1 MTLFWQ
7 LPEWNT
13 IRWCTLMPTEI
24 REGRIKEIPFV
35 FFISAFP
42 TRTGTYFQHKCKI
55 SQLYSTYF
63 NFLVKFELFRSGTVC
78 TVCLDNP
85 REVVLQGCGHVC
97 VCGDCASRSGFP
109 HYRNYLLYASAWW
122 SFFFLVVDRAATKQ
136 FIHVCSSLCLSI
148 LKICQGNGSS
158 TRRVCPALSRCF
170 IFQDPVGGQPLPC
183 LPARDW

>member
-148 LKICQGNGSS
+148 LKIW
-158 TRRVCPALSRCF
+158 R
-170 IFQDPVGGQPLPC
+170 FQ
-183 LPARDW
+183 

>member
-1 MTLFWQ
+1 MKHNSLVHFDANRNKGRTNKRNSICLLYKCISYPYRYLFSTQMQNIATLQ
-7 LPEWNT
+7 Y
-13 IRWCTLMPTEI
+13 R
-24 REGRIKEIPFV
+24 
-35 FFISAFP
+35 
-42 TRTGTYFQHKCKI
+42 
-55 SQLYSTYF
+55 F